1 MFSPDSKIMQ
11 ILGRITDLIVL
22 NLLFL
27 LTCLPV
33 FTVGAATTALYTMC
47 FRLMREEYSG
57 MTKSYFRAFHA
68 NFKTATAA
76 WGILLVIAVP
86 AVYYLSRTL
95 RMDGIMQ
102 LTGLFFVMILLVALM
117 MGSYAFPWISQ
128 FDNSVVQS
136 LANSLI
142 LSVSKLPRTAAIL
155 AINLMPVIV
164 LLINADLFMQI
175 SFLWISLY
183 FAAAAYMNTGLLW
196 HVFKPYRNE

>member
-1 MFSPDSKIMQ
+1 MQ
-11 ILGRITDLIVL
+11 ILGRITDLILL

-27 LTCLPV
+27 ITCLPV
-33 FTVGAATTALYTMC
+33 FTIGAAITALYTIC

-57 MTKSYFRAFHA
+57 ITKSYFKAFHA
-68 NFKTATAA
+68 NFKAATAA

-86 AVYYLSRTL
+86 AVYYLSRTFQMEGVL
-95 RMDGIMQ
+95 Q
-102 LTGLFFVMILLVALM
+102 LTGLLFAMILLVALM

-128 FDNSVVQS
+128 FDNSVTQS
-136 LANSLI
+136 LTNSLI
-142 LSVSKLPRTAAIL
+142 LSVSRLPRTAAIL

-164 LLINADLFMQI
+164 LFINADLFIQI
-175 SFLWISLY
+175 SFLWIALY

>member
-11 ILGRITDLIVL
+11 ILGRITDLILL

-27 LTCLPV
+27 ITCLPV
-33 FTVGAATTALYTMC
+33 FTIGAAITALYTIC

-57 MTKSYFRAFHA
+57 ITKSYFKAFRA
-68 NFKTATAA
+68 NFKAATAA

-86 AVYYLSRTL
+86 AVYYLSRTFQMEGVL
-95 RMDGIMQ
+95 Q
-102 LTGLFFVMILLVALM
+102 LTGLLFAMILLVALM
-117 MGSYAFPWISQ
+117 TGSYAFPWISQ
-128 FDNSVVQS
+128 FDNSVTQS
-136 LANSLI
+136 LTNSLI
-142 LSVSKLPRTAAIL
+142 LSVSRLPRTAAIL

-164 LLINADLFMQI
+164 LFINADLFIQI
-175 SFLWISLY
+175 SFLWIALY